1 MATFPK
7 ILFFDSGLGGLS
19 VFKETFA
26 LNPQAAYYYL
36 FDHECFPYAKKSES
50 FLNKR
55 VMTLLHGLNELVK
68 PDLIVIA
75 CNTAS
80 TTVLVQLREVFSIP
94 IVGVVP
100 AIKPAATMSQS
111 HYIALLATPGTVNR
125 AYTDFLINEFAFD
138 CKVLK
143 IGSQELVTLA
153 EDCLLNACVANSSL
167 FGSGWRFC
175 DRDKLTAIL
184 DPLLSLPKNQQPDTV
199 VLGCTH
205 FPLLREQIQI
215 LLGDQITLVD
225 SGFAIG
231 RRVQS
236 LLQAK
241 RCIMEHAVESD
252 SVTNEG
258 EGVAADSAAAKE
270 QNQSTKLLLSN
281 PQTLGPQMAFFTGQV
296 SNEEYSRFCYTFEHF
311 GFTAVQPVQF

>member
-26 LNPQAAYYYL
+26 LNSQAAYYYL
-36 FDHECFPYAKKSES
+36 FDHECFPYGKKSES

-80 TTVLVQLREVFSIP
+80 TTVLVKLREVFSIP

-111 HYIALLATPGTVNR
+111 HYIALLATPGTVDR
-125 AYTDFLINEFAFD
+125 AYTDFLINEFAYD

-153 EDCLLNACVANSSL
+153 EESLLNASIAHSPL
-167 FGSGWRFC
+167 YGSGWRFC
-175 DRDKLTAIL
+175 DRDKLEVIL
-184 DPLLSLPKNQQPDTV
+184 QPLLSLPEEQRPDTV

-205 FPLLREQIQI
+205 FPLLREQIQS
-215 LLGDQITLVD
+215 LLGEHITLVD
-225 SGFAIG
+225 SGFAIA

-241 RCIMEHAVESD
+241 QSMMANAIEPKFEVDAD
-252 SVTNEG
+252 SSASAIV
-258 EGVAADSAAAKE
+258 DSAAEDKD
-270 QNQSTKLLLSN
+270 QSVNLLCN
-281 PQTLGPQMAFFTGQV
+281 PQTLGPQMAFYTGQV
-296 SNEEYSRFCYTFEHF
+296 SDEEYSRFCYTFEYF
-311 GFTAVQPVQF
+311 GFSAVQPVQF

>member
-1 MATFPK
+1 MVTFPK

-26 LNPQAAYYYL
+26 LNSQAAYYYL
-36 FDHECFPYAKKSES
+36 FDHECFPYGKKSES

-68 PDLIVIA
+68 PDVIVIA

-80 TTVLVQLREVFSIP
+80 TTVLVKLREVFSIP

-111 HYIALLATPGTVNR
+111 HYIALLATPGTINR
-125 AYTDFLINEFAFD
+125 AYTDFLINEFAYD

-143 IGSQELVTLA
+143 IGSQDLVALA
-153 EDCLLNACVANSSL
+153 EDSLLNASMEHSPL
-167 FGSGWRFC
+167 YGSGWRFC
-175 DRDKLTAIL
+175 DKYKLEVIL
-184 DPLLSLPKNQQPDTV
+184 QPLLALPVDQRPDTV

-205 FPLLREQIQI
+205 FPLLREQIQS
-215 LLGDQITLVD
+215 LLGEHITLVD
-225 SGFAIG
+225 SGFAIA

-241 RCIMEHAVESD
+241 QSIMANTVELEVEFLESSPVSSSEYSEVVD
-252 SVTNEG
+252 KDKILN
-258 EGVAADSAAAKE
+258 
-270 QNQSTKLLLSN
+270 LLSN
-281 PQTLGPQMAFFTGQV
+281 PQTLGPQMAFYTGQV
-296 SNEEYSRFCYTFEHF
+296 SNEEYSRFCYAFEYF
-311 GFTAVQPVQF
+311 GFSAVQPVQF